1 MGIGSASYG
10 KLLDEIN
17 AIEMIDIHSHIDPTR
32 PAAMN
37 PGEILLYHYI
47 VTELRSAGV
56 PASILSED
64 RDPKV
69 RVKEAMPYLR
79 SISNTT
85 TYWCLMRILR
95 DVYGFEGGFGH
106 GDEDSYPRLLEGIME
121 GTGHGERAG
130 IILRKMGRIRRTFLT
145 FDCAREPPSYDPSLF
160 TGALRIEPLI
170 GRLSRS
176 SLEGLS
182 RVTGANVEGVD
193 DFEEALALLFGK
205 FRGCA
210 AVTASFLPG
219 EIFTKPEKERAET
232 ALGGL
237 LSGSSPAPEERRAL
251 TSYALRAVLREVE
264 GKGVPFQMMVGV
276 ERPIIGASPP
286 DYALVALE
294 PRMLISYCQLF
305 HEFGDVNFDVFLANR
320 IQSHELAVIAK
331 NYPNVYVSGYW
342 WYNLYP
348 TIIREILRE
357 RVQMLPARKA
367 NGFFSDAYVA
377 EWSYG
382 KACLIRS
389 QIAHVLAEMVD
400 DGFYSMETAKELAE
414 DLMVRNPARLYR
426 LER

>member
-1 MGIGSASYG
+1 MGVGRASYG
-10 KLLDEIN
+10 ELMDEIN
-17 AIEMIDIHSHIDPTR
+17 SMELIDIHSHIDPTH
-32 PAAMN
+32 PTAVN
-37 PGEILLYHYI
+37 PGEIMLYHYI

-56 PASILSED
+56 PDAILSGD
-64 RDPKV
+64 KDPMMK
-69 RVKEAMPYLR
+69 VKEVIPYLR
-79 SISNTT
+79 SIRNTT
-85 TYWCLMRILR
+85 TYWCLTRILR
-95 DVYGFEGGFGH
+95 DLYGFEGELI
-106 GDEDSYPRLLEGIME
+106 EDNSSKLLETIEEEVSRGD
-121 GTGHGERAG
+121 RAEM
-130 IILRKMGRIRRTFLT
+130 ILRERGLIRRTFLT
-145 FDCAREPPSYDPSLF
+145 FDCAKEPPRHDPSLF

-182 RVTGANVEGVD
+182 RATGCNIEGLD
-193 DFEEALALLFGK
+193 EFEEALARLFGI
-205 FRGCA
+205 FEGCS

-219 EIFTKPEKERAET
+219 EIYTKPEKPEAER

-237 LSGSSPAPEERRAL
+237 VRGSTPNPEERRAL
-251 TSYALRAVLREVE
+251 TSYALQAVLRRVE
-264 GKGVPFQMMVGV
+264 EIGVPFQMMVGV

-294 PRMLISYCQLF
+294 PRMLTSYCQLF

-357 RVQMLPARKA
+357 RVQMLPARKI

-400 DGFYSMETAKELAE
+400 DGFYSMETAKELAA
-414 DLMVRNPARLYR
+414 DLMARNPAELYR
-426 LER
+426 LTQ

>member
-1 MGIGSASYG
+1 MGIGSTSYG
-10 KLLDEIN
+10 KLIDEIN
-17 AIEMIDIHSHIDPTR
+17 SIEMIDIHSHIDPTH
-32 PAAMN
+32 PTAMN

-56 PASILSED
+56 PAAILSED
-64 RDPKV
+64 KDPKKK
-69 RVKEAMPYLR
+69 VKEAMPYLR

-95 DVYGFEGGFGH
+95 DIYGFEGEFGH
-106 GDEDSYPRLLEGIME
+106 GNEDNYTKLLERIME
-121 GTGHGERAG
+121 ETGHGSRAE
-130 IILRKMGRIRRTFLT
+130 IILRKRGMIRRTFLT
-145 FDCAREPPSYDPSLF
+145 FDCAREPPRYDPSLF

-170 GRLSRS
+170 GRLSHS

-182 RVTGANVEGVD
+182 RITGRNIEGINE
-193 DFEEALALLFGK
+193 FEEALAQLFRRFK
-205 FRGCA
+205 GCA
-210 AVTASFLPG
+210 AVTASFLPS
-219 EIFTKPEKERAET
+219 EIFTKPEKAKAEM
-232 ALGGL
+232 AFGELIR
-237 LSGSSPAPEERRAL
+237 GSSPTPEERRAL
-251 TSYALRAVLREVE
+251 TSYALQSVLRRVE
-264 GKGVPFQMMVGV
+264 ENGMPFQMMVGV

-294 PRMLISYCQLF
+294 PRMLTSYCQLF
-305 HEFGDVNFDVFLANR
+305 NEFGDVNFDVFLANR

-348 TIIREILRE
+348 TIIREVLRE
-357 RVQMLPARKA
+357 RVQMLPARKI

-426 LER
+426 LAQ